1 MLNFIK
7 DKKTYFFLLLLLSI
21 GIGLQIILYKIIIIA
36 LLLQWLLSVDYNKK
50 LINLKNNTLTIGLI
64 AFYLLYTVSYFWSDN
79 KDVALYEIIFKSP
92 LLILPLVV
100 LSNYQLSSKKINY
113 IFLSFAFSNLLLNL
127 ICLIDAYAVFLKT
140 GIIDEFY
147 YGNFTINMHSAY
159 QSMFTCFSIAVFVYL
174 FVKEKIISK
183 QLSYIVVTIQILFIL
198 LLSSRMQILIMI
210 VIIPTYLIS
219 YYYKRKNILLGL
231 LYTILIFG
239 FSYLIISAPSTLKH
253 RYTQTIS
260 NINIIGLE
268 NNSTNAR
275 KFIWSEGLE
284 LIKKNWLV
292 GAGAGDVKNLLVSR
306 YEELILENPTHLHLV
321 DSTKTQ
327 IEKNTNVIA
336 YLRQKALNDSI
347 NFDIMLR
354 DYATEILVAKN
365 NHYKEAFARMYNFHN
380 QYLGTFGTVGIVGLL
395 LLLYF
400 LITPIIISIKKR
412 YYLAITFFFIVG
424 ASFLTESMLERQA
437 GVSFFAFFYVLFIS
451 RINQSKPF

>member
-50 LINLKNNTLTIGLI
+50 LINLKNNTLTVGLI

-354 DYATEILVAKN
+354 DYATGILVAKN

-412 YYLAITFFFIVG
+412 DYLAITFFFIVG

-451 RINQSKPF
+451 RINQSKLF